1 LAQEAQLALL
11 RAHPGPMSG
20 RKKTWADIMSDDDSD
35 DGDFLEQRKRIL
47 GEDAAAVVME
57 DTYQGGPHP
66 DAESSRLGLTADMDA
81 LECSSRMT
89 DDSSLF
95 TPYREKRQ
103 RSKGPEPPSGAPK
116 VPKDSPKAKVPR
128 TQEGPKGAAVPPA
141 SARPA
146 SAREEST
153 RTTAPPSRAA
163 VRAPVRGPA
172 TPAPWAK
179 AAAPNR
185 EVTRAAPTPAPWAV
199 ADATQSAPAA
209 EPSTEGAGE
218 VPLESVPVVVEPAA
232 AAAQA
237 EAPAVDWQRRKE
249 QRQKQINIGRA
260 TPGYI
265 RYKEL
270 HPTPGLRD
278 PLTPKA
284 DSRKDRKDWN
294 FDLTVWR
301 TFLHKFDPPEEAAG
315 DA

>member
-1 LAQEAQLALL
+1 
-11 RAHPGPMSG
+11 MSG

-35 DGDFLEQRKRIL
+35 DGDFLEQKKRIL

-57 DTYQGGPHP
+57 DTYQGGQHP
-66 DAESSRLGLTADMDA
+66 DAESSRLGLNAGLEAM
-81 LECSSRMT
+81 ECSSRMT

-103 RSKGPEPPSGAPK
+103 RSKAEPQSGPSEPK

-146 SAREEST
+146 GAREEST
-153 RTTAPPSRAA
+153 RTTAPPPRAA
-163 VRAPVRGPA
+163 ARAPVRGPA

-179 AAAPNR
+179 AAAPPS
-185 EVTRAAPTPAPWAV
+185 RAALDPGTETPWAGPPDV
-199 ADATQSAPAA
+199 ADAASTPAE
-209 EPSTEGAGE
+209 EPSAGSAE
-218 VPLESVPVVVEPAA
+218 VPLEPEPVPTEPGPAKV
-232 AAAQA
+232 
-237 EAPAVDWQRRKE
+237 EAPEVDWQRRKE

-270 HPTPGLRD
+270 HPTPGPRD

-294 FDLTVWR
+294 FDLKVWR
-301 TFLHKFDPPEEAAG
+301 TFLHKFDPPEEPAG
-315 DA
+315 EA